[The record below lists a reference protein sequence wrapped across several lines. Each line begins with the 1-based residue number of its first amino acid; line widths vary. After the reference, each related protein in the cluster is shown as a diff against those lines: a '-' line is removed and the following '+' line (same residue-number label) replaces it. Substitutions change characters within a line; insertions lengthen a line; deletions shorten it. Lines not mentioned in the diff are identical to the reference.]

1 MDIQFTARRF
11 KAREEVKQRAIDEVK
26 KLGKFYDGI
35 VSADVILSYERGTN
49 SIKTAEIN
57 LRVHGSILSAKQK
70 SEEYEKAID
79 KAVEKLETQLAKY
92 KSKLHQKDK
101 KKVRALKDKV

>member
-11 KAREEVKQRAIDEVK
+11 RARSEVKQRAIDAVK
-26 KLGKFYDGI
+26 RLGKYYDGI
-35 VSADVILSYERGTN
+35 VSADVILSYERSFN
-49 SIKTAEIN
+49 SVKTAEIN
-57 LRVHGSILSAKQK
+57 LRVHGITLSAKERA
-70 SEEYEKAID
+70 EEYEKSID
-79 KAVEKLETQLAKY
+79 AAAEKLAGQLTKY